1 MITGTVSQLIT
12 LTSFGNHD
20 LNNAQL
26 PATFYP
32 ANQAFQFC
40 NIVDFRKLSNSSD
53 TEATILAAN
62 PIEWYKYLKES
73 GCNALRLAYN
83 YSENQA
89 VQDYRTAGLVG
100 GGGTWLIE
108 ADYGDYSNYWGR
120 RWSMNTQKTS
130 DNRIWNVNYMRIAEE
145 ENSIYLEIDRQ
156 QTRTKLSKALTE
168 IASFAFMNNEQQW
181 GKIFEQAKDTLE
193 SATPEKGYAH
203 RNLIPLPDYSL
214 PDQQLLFSAVKSWVF
229 GNQDSWNDLNNFDNE
244 EDEQRYDELS
254 AELYALINAAI
265 MAVINNN

>member
-62 PIEWYKYLKES
+62 PIEWYKNLKES

-83 YSENQA
+83 NSENQA
-89 VQDYRTAGLVG
+89 VKDNRKAGLAGVG
-100 GGGTWLIE
+100 GTGLIE
-108 ADYGDYSNYWGR
+108 ADYGYF
-120 RWSMNTQKTS
+120 
-130 DNRIWNVNYMRIAEE
+130 WN
-145 ENSIYLEIDRQ
+145 L
-156 QTRTKLSKALTE
+156 
-168 IASFAFMNNEQQW
+168 W
-181 GKIFEQAKDTLE
+181 GK
-193 SATPEKGYAH
+193 
-203 RNLIPLPDYSL
+203 R
-214 PDQQLLFSAVKSWVF
+214 
-229 GNQDSWNDLNNFDNE
+229 
-244 EDEQRYDELS
+244 
-254 AELYALINAAI
+254 
-265 MAVINNN
+265 